1 MKNIFAQK
9 LYNKFINNIDQLGIN
24 AEYSCSVG
32 AVNDIYKQYYKNKY
46 NVYIFCA
53 NMITDE
59 IISFI
64 NDNMDNDILFIFYHN
79 KPNKYIYKLFNKHKH
94 IIDEDNY
101 TDFGQVIPKN
111 IINADLYEN
120 TGLQTKEDIIPIFL
134 ENYASLPDYI
144 ADQLYPNTKKRILM
158 FNNKNIKNDQN
169 IGFLSETDRRDIL
182 QRAKYY
188 ACDNEY
194 YMIEAQLS
202 GCEILDIHNLE
213 DTVDVS
219 KLNTNYVTYK
229 NFIAEII
236 R

>member
-1 MKNIFAQK
+1 
-9 LYNKFINNIDQLGIN
+9 
-24 AEYSCSVG
+24 
-32 AVNDIYKQYYKNKY
+32 
-46 NVYIFCA
+46 
-53 NMITDE
+53 MITDE

-64 NDNMDNDILFIFYHN
+64 NDNTNNGIQFIFYHN
-79 KPNKYIYKLFNKHKH
+79 KPNKYIYKLFYNHKH

-101 TDFGQVIPKN
+101 TDFGHIIPKS
-111 IINADLYEN
+111 IVNADLYEN
-120 TGLQTKEDIIPIFL
+120 MGLHTKEDIIPIFL

-144 ADQLYPNTKKRILM
+144 TEQLYPNTKKRILM

-194 YMIEAQLS
+194 YLIEAQLS
-202 GCEILDIHNLE
+202 GCEILDIRNLE
-213 DTVDVS
+213 NKIDISQLD
-219 KLNTNYVTYK
+219 TNYVTYK